1 MLINWV
7 ENHFNDP
14 KPEQN
19 TKLVLNLTKNKQKWI
34 KNFRG
39 KTNSVN
45 GKAVVLHSRMWLS
58 VKQEKQL

>member
-14 KPEQN
+14 KPEQK

-34 KNFRG
+34 K
-39 KTNSVN
+39 K
-45 GKAVVLHSRMWLS
+45 LS
-58 VKQEKQL
+58 EEKQIV